1 MRLYTKITLFMLIV
15 GLLPLFIMSVISL
28 TNVEDTIRCTA
39 NNALSALATEIGKEV
54 QRTVNDG
61 YQNILLLAQN
71 PVITSVTVSREK
83 QHEELTKMQKTH
95 LIFKDITLLD
105 TKGRIKAS
113 VFFSFRGSWEHTRWF
128 QSALEGNN
136 VLSDVHGVVY
146 PTEFVMTAA
155 VPIKDN
161 IGNVKGVLVG
171 QLDMERIWKIT
182 KNVSVGD
189 DGEVLLVDHNGIVI
203 AAPDSDKLLEP
214 AEYDIIREAAINKK
228 KGVATVSHKKGSS
241 VAVYVPM
248 LEEDSDTNALGW
260 TVVVL
265 RPQNE
270 AYAPVYRARYG
281 LLVATM
287 ACFLVVSVLSP
298 WMSGQV
304 SSRVSKLVRVTRR
317 IGEGDFSEQVEDLGK
332 DEIGELGKAFNRTSR
347 QLAVSQQKI
356 VEYSEHLEELVN
368 ERTSELKAAQAKLI
382 ETAHIAGKAEVATGV
397 LHNIGNAINSVNVR
411 LKLSEEKIYKLN
423 VERLAQAVDMLESN
437 SGRLDRY
444 IAEDPRGKN
453 VFPYIKLALNNMAE
467 QRAEALND
475 IQFLDNQVRH
485 ICEIVSLQQSYAT
498 GRGGLREEHRINDIL
513 MDAVNMQSDILQRD
527 GIAVEADFSYAEPI
541 LLDRLQLIQVFV
553 NLIKNAARS
562 IVAQA
567 PDLKVM
573 QLSTRLAKNGE
584 GTSPMVEVV
593 INDNGVGFSPD
604 LRNKIFTFGFSTKKD
619 GGKGFGLHSCANYLQ
634 SIEGRIRAESD
645 GPGKGARF
653 IVHIP
658 IERSEGT
665 RYGKRKN

>member
-1 MRLYTKITLFMLIV
+1 MLVV
-15 GLLPLFIMSVISL
+15 GLLPLVSMSAISL
-28 TNVEDTIRCTA
+28 TNVEGTIRRTA
-39 NNALSALATEIGKEV
+39 DNALSTLATEIGKEV
-54 QRTVNDG
+54 RRTVNEG
-61 YQNILLLAQN
+61 YHNILLLAEN
-71 PVITSVTVSREK
+71 PVIRSAKATRKE
-83 QHEELTKMQKTH
+83 QQEELSKTQKFH
-95 LIFKDITLLD
+95 RIFKDITLLD
-105 TKGRIKAS
+105 TKGRIRAS

-161 IGNVKGVLVG
+161 VGNVKGVLVG

-182 KNVSVGD
+182 RNVSVGD
-189 DGEVLLVDHNGIVI
+189 NGEVLLVDHHGIVI
-203 AAPDSDKLLEP
+203 ATPDSEKLLEP
-214 AEYDIIREAAINKK
+214 IEYDIIREAAIKK
-228 KGVATVSHKKGSS
+228 QKGVATVSHEKGSR
-241 VAVYVPM
+241 VAVYVPI
-248 LEEDSDTNALGW
+248 LEDSDTNALGW

-265 RPQNE
+265 KPKNE

-281 LLVATM
+281 LLAATM
-287 ACFLVVSVLSP
+287 ACFLVVSILSP

-304 SSRVSKLVRVTRR
+304 SRRVSKLVQVTRR

-332 DEIGELGKAFNRTSR
+332 DEIGELGRAFNRASQ

-356 VEYSEHLEELVN
+356 IEYSEHLEELVD

-411 LKLSEEKIYKLN
+411 LKLSEEKIDKLN
-423 VERLAQAVDMLESN
+423 VEKLAQAVDMLESN
-437 SGRLDRY
+437 SGKLDRY
-444 IAEDPRGKN
+444 LTEDPRGQN
-453 VFPYIKLALNNMAE
+453 VLPYIRLALNNMDE
-467 QRAEALND
+467 QRTEAMAD
-475 IQFLDNQVRH
+475 IQFLNNQVKH
-485 ICEIVSLQQSYAT
+485 ICEIVSLQQSYT
-498 GRGGLREEHRINDIL
+498 KGSGGLRDTYRINDIL
-513 MDAVNMQSDILQRD
+513 MDAVHMQSDILERD
-527 GIAVEADFSYAEPI
+527 GITVEADFSYSEPI

-567 PDLKVM
+567 ADLKVV

-604 LRNKIFTFGFSTKKD
+604 LKNKIFTFGFSTIKG
-619 GGKGFGLHSCANYLQ
+619 GGKGLGLHSCANYLQ
-634 SIEGRIRAESD
+634 SVGGRIRAESD
-645 GPGKGARF
+645 GPGKGAQF
-653 IVHIP
+653 VIHIP
-658 IERSEGT
+658 IESSEGT